1 MNVWLEYSHTALGR
15 DTYRVIAGNGNEPML
30 IYTTIG
36 VATIWD
42 SQRGKVVTR
51 VWNTKDEKYTH
62 SNYEHTDHVADQSN
76 LDWALEVVIQK
87 LVERKLK

>member
-1 MNVWLEYSHTALGR
+1 MNVWLEYSHTALDR

-51 VWNTKDEKYTH
+51 VWTTVPPSHKD
-62 SNYEHTDHVADQSN
+62 YEHTDHVADQSN